1 MFAPSGS
8 RLIFSG
14 SGFVWRKRPRSNG
27 ITTLIKDNWLTV
39 KLTVVGGID
48 LGICWPARCGW
59 PSHHSPC
66 LRAQEDT
73 RHFVQVLT
81 PGSEVNSVSPRP
93 IQEKNHGLL
102 FIIATIPVR
111 FTIFFSKL
119 KMSYYLLFWEIS
131 RSSCNLKTVHRSG
144 FSHKDI
150 EPRALQ
156 GICTGR

>member
-14 SGFVWRKRPRSNG
+14 SGFVWPKRPRSDV
-27 ITTLIKDNWLTV
+27 ITSLTKDNWRTV
-39 KLTVVGGID
+39 KLMVVGKD

-59 PSHHSPC
+59 PPNHSPS

-111 FTIFFSKL
+111 FTFFLSKL

-131 RSSCNLKTVHRSG
+131 RTSCNLKTVPRSG
-144 FSHKDI
+144 FFKKILSQVHN
-150 EPRALQ
+150 
-156 GICTGR
+156 